1 MAETKERLDVM
12 LDLETLGTKEGSIIL
27 SVAMVTFNVD
37 VLKAPKEEFNYHQH
51 ISVLSSLFHHL
62 RSDDSTEDW
71 WMRQSEMAR
80 QKVLDGQKEALN
92 MDGVMRLLY
101 DLLSRWNDKYDL
113 FIWGR
118 GVGGF
123 DLPLLDSVMK
133 RVMGEAGYK
142 TPWNY
147 WAAMDVRSI
156 VNFCKQCGLEME
168 KVETSH
174 DAREDVMKQIKEV
187 QTCWNYVKV
196 EKAI

>member
-92 MDGVMRLLY
+92 VDGVMRLLY
-101 DLLSRWNDKYDL
+101 DLFSRWNDKYDL
-113 FIWGR
+113 YIWGR
-118 GVGGF
+118 GVGSF
-123 DLPLLDSVMK
+123 DLPLLDGVMK
-133 RVMGEAGYK
+133 KVVGEGYK
-142 TPWNY
+142 TPWRY
-147 WAAMDVRSI
+147 WSAMDVRTL
-156 VNFCKQCGLEME
+156 VNFCKLCGMIFMPE
-168 KVETSH
+168 ETPH
-174 DAREDVMKQIKEV
+174 DAHADAMKQIKEV
-187 QTCWNYVKV
+187 QVCWQYVKV
-196 EKAI
+196 ERAV